1 MNLRIVSIRY
11 LRYCTLDIE
20 LRLLLTSQWQ
30 DDIKNYDSR
39 KIVAFLDVNRS
50 KIAREARSRL
60 DQYIN
65 DHLDVYVGDEQG
77 E

>member
-1 MNLRIVSIRY
+1 
-11 LRYCTLDIE
+11 
-20 LRLLLTSQWQ
+20 LLLTSQWQ